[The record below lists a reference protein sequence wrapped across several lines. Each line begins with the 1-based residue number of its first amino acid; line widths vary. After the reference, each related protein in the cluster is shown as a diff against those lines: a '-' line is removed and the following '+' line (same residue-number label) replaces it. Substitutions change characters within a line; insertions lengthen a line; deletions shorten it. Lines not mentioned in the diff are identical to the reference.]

1 MLHKLFENAELKI
14 NSDGAGSIS
23 GYAST
28 WDNWDRV
35 GERPRRNAFAPY
47 LADFLKNGFIAL
59 GHDWGALPIGT
70 PTQAKEDDHGL
81 WFEGGFHSTTA
92 AQEARIVAQ
101 ERLSRGKSVSTSI
114 GYDVLEQEPVD
125 APELPGKRG
134 VELIRV
140 PLYEISM
147 VTVPANPLALITGA
161 KELLEAGGS
170 FDTHALT
177 VEATVR
183 AFVKRAEARA
193 GARAKE
199 GRVLSTANREKLDS
213 LRVSM
218 ADLIAIIEDLLTNSQ
233 PAPKD
238 EGPTKT
244 ALESEYLRLRQR
256 LITPLLRS

>member
-1 MLHKLFENAELKI
+1 MLHKLFDSPELKI
-14 NSDGAGSIS
+14 NSDGAGQIS
-23 GYAST
+23 GYCST
-28 WDNWDRV
+28 FDNFDRV
-35 GERPRRNAFAPY
+35 GEKPARGAFTPY

-59 GHDWGALPIGT
+59 GHDWASLPIGT
-70 PTQAKEDDHGL
+70 PKEIREDDHGL
-81 WFEGGFHSTTA
+81 WFAADFHSTNA
-92 AQEARIVAQ
+92 AQEARLVAQ
-101 ERLSRGKSVSTSI
+101 ERLARGKSVSTSI
-114 GYDVLEQEPVD
+114 GYDVLDSELVD

-134 VELIRV
+134 TLLKLI

-193 GARAKE
+193 EARTKE
-199 GRVLSTANREKLDS
+199 GRVLSGANREKLDS

-218 ADLIAIIEDLLTNSQ
+218 ADLIAIIEDLLEAST

-238 EGPTKT
+238 DEKSLIR
-244 ALESEYLRLRQR
+244 ANWRRRRELE
-256 LITPLLRS
+256 IADFLRSL